1 MDRTGTAP
9 GRGAYVHARSDC
21 IDGAVAAD
29 AIALVRGVRA
39 EAAPDA
45 AARLRTEI
53 ERERK
58 V

>member
-1 MDRTGTAP
+1 MDRIGTAP

-21 IDGAVAAD
+21 IDRAVAAN
-29 AIALVRGVRA
+29 ASALVRAVRA

-53 ERERK
+53 DRERK
-58 V
+58 A

>member
-1 MDRTGTAP
+1 
-9 GRGAYVHARSDC
+9 VHPRSDC
-21 IDGAVAAD
+21 IDRAVAAN
-29 AIALVRGVRA
+29 AIALVRAVRA

-58 V
+58 A

>member
-1 MDRTGTAP
+1 
-9 GRGAYVHARSDC
+9 VHARSDC
-21 IDGAVAAD
+21 IDRAVAAD
-29 AIALVRGVRA
+29 AIALVRAVRA

-45 AARLRTEI
+45 AARLRTDI